1 MDSTQTKVPISIILP
16 CYNPLSNW
24 TDTILD
30 SIEEINN
37 RLPYLEIELI
47 VVNDGSTQN
56 ISESQVQK
64 LKENISDFHYI
75 TYPSNKGKGYALRE
89 GVKFAS
95 QDLCIYTD
103 IDFPY
108 VTDSFVGIFEEL
120 HTNSLDLIVGV
131 RDAKYYEHVPL
142 VRKWISK
149 LLRFFIRLF
158 LRMKISDTQCG
169 IKGFSKKGKEIFL
182 KTTINRYLFDME
194 FIFLAFHTPKV
205 KIAPFEVTLKSN
217 IVFSKVNFKI
227 LFTEGFS
234 FIKLIFKSIF
244 RSNK

>member
-1 MDSTQTKVPISIILP
+1 MDSTQKKVPISIILP

-30 SIEEINN
+30 SIEEIKN

-47 VVNDGSTQN
+47 VVNDGSTKN
-56 ISESQVQK
+56 ISELQVQK
-64 LKENISDFHYI
+64 LKENIPEFQYI
-75 TYPSNKGKGYALRE
+75 TYPSNKGKGYALRQGIKVANKE
-89 GVKFAS
+89 
-95 QDLCIYTD
+95 LCIYTD

-108 VTDSFVGIFEEL
+108 MADSFVGMFEQL
-120 HTNSLDLIVGV
+120 QTSSLDLVVGV

-158 LRMKISDTQCG
+158 LRMEISDTQCG
-169 IKGFSKKGKEIFL
+169 IKGFSKKGREIFL
-182 KTTINRYLFDME
+182 KTEINRYLFDME
-194 FIFLAFHTPKV
+194 FVFLASHAPGIRVT
-205 KIAPFEVTLKSN
+205 PFEVTLKPG
-217 IVFSKVNFKI
+217 IVFSKVNLKI
-227 LFTEGFS
+227 LLTEGLS

-244 RSNK
+244 RENK

>member
-1 MDSTQTKVPISIILP
+1 MDSSQTKVPISIILP
-16 CYNPLSNW
+16 CYNPLSDW

-30 SIEEINN
+30 SIEEIKN

-64 LKENISDFHYI
+64 LKENIPNFQYI
-75 TYPSNKGKGYALRE
+75 TYASNKGKGYALRQ
-89 GVKFAS
+89 GVKAAS
-95 QDLCIYTD
+95 EELCIYTD

-108 VTDSFVGIFEEL
+108 ITDDFVGMFEEL
-120 HTNSLDLIVGV
+120 HSKSLDLIVGV
-131 RDAKYYEHVPL
+131 RDVKYYEHVPL

-149 LLRFFIRLF
+149 LLRFFIRIF
-158 LRMKISDTQCG
+158 LRMEISDTQCG
-169 IKGFSKKGKEIFL
+169 IKGFSKKGREIFL

-194 FIFLAFHTPKV
+194 FIFLASHTPDV

-234 FIKLIFKSIF
+234 FIKLIFKSILQ
-244 RSNK
+244 RNK